1 MKCRDCPEGKRMT
14 VRKVMCIPYG
24 MIISA
29 EHECTREGGRRH
41 DRGTADHGE
50 VQREETELQEDR
62 GGAA

>member
-14 VRKVMCIPYG
+14 VRKVMCILYG

-41 DRGTADHGE
+41 DRDENHGE
-50 VQREETELQEDR
+50 KQREETGLQKDG

>member
-14 VRKVMCIPYG
+14 VRKVKCIPYG

-41 DRGTADHGE
+41 DRAADHGAAGE
-50 VQREETELQEDR
+50 NETELQKD
-62 GGAA
+62 GSGAA

>member
-29 EHECTREGGRRH
+29 EHECGLERGRQH
-41 DRGTADHGE
+41 DRDEDHGAG
-50 VQREETELQEDR
+50 QREETGLQKD
-62 GGAA
+62 GCGVA

>member
-29 EHECTREGGRRH
+29 EHECTLEGGRRH
-41 DRGTADHGE
+41 DRDQDISE
-50 VQREETELQEDR
+50 EQREKTGLQKD
-62 GGAA
+62 GSGAA

>member
-1 MKCRDCPEGKRMT
+1 MKCRDCPEEKRMT

-41 DRGTADHGE
+41 DRAADQGE
-50 VQREETELQEDR
+50 VQREKAELQKDSR
-62 GGAA
+62 GTA